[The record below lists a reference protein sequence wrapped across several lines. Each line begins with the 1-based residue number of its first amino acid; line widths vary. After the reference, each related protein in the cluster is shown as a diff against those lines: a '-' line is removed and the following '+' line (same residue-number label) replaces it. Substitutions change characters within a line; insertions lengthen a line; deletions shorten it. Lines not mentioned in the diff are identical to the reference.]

1 MAQLADDVKG
11 NGRKNTAALTSAW
24 LPAIIK
30 LVKGQMRLPGQS
42 SAASVCAERTGH
54 WLGACLQTAVQSAP
68 GQHAVG
74 KCSITARQ
82 AAVTGFERQTGVEPR
97 LIEKPPPLLY
107 IGCGNG
113 GFCFLSRFARAALFA
128 KGSPVRGAGKAGGFD
143 GEASLRLWVVPQKGV
158 CHYAD
163 L

>member
-11 NGRKNTAALTSAW
+11 NGRKNPAALTSAW

-107 IGCGNG
+107 IGCSNG
-113 GFCFLSRFARAALFA
+113 GFWFLSRFARAALFA
-128 KGSPVRGAGKAGGFD
+128 KGSPVRGAGKAGGFN
-143 GEASLRLWVVPQKGV
+143 GEVSLRLWVVPQKGG